1 MQFYKYM
8 KNKILVFKTSLGWNY
23 ALS

>member
-1 MQFYKYM
+1 M

-23 ALS
+23 A